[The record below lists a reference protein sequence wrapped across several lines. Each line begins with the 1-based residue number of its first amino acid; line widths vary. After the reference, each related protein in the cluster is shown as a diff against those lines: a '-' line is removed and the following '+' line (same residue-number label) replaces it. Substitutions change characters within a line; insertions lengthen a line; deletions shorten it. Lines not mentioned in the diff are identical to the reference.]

1 MQKNANNSI
10 FQILLILCLS
20 LSLLLAQ
27 TNRLH
32 MHLEHDDHADTAGHA
47 VDGHV
52 VDVHAA
58 SILHDF
64 DPLHHSGHHDG
75 FLADDHHPVAIDV
88 SPDNLIQKTNLLN
101 PLIFILLFIGLLLI
115 LPRLFYR
122 IRQRPYIKRS
132 TSRYY
137 LFQPPLRAPPLI

>member
-1 MQKNANNSI
+1 MQKNANNPI
-10 FQILLILCLS
+10 FQYLLILCLS
-20 LSLLLAQ
+20 LALLLAQ

-32 MHLEHDDHADTAGHA
+32 MHLEHDDHSDTSGHA

-64 DPLHHSGHHDG
+64 DLTHHEG
-75 FLADDHHPVAIDV
+75 FLDGDHHPVAIDV

-101 PLIFILLFIGLLLI
+101 PLVLILLFIGFLLI
-115 LPRLFYR
+115 LPRLVCR
-122 IRQRPYIKRS
+122 IRQRPYIKRF

>member
-1 MQKNANNSI
+1 MQKNANNPI
-10 FQILLILCLS
+10 FQTLLILCLS
-20 LSLLLAQ
+20 LALLLAQ
-27 TNRLH
+27 TNQLH
-32 MHLEHDDHADTAGHA
+32 MHLEHDDHSDTSGHA
-47 VDGHV
+47 

-64 DPLHHSGHHDG
+64 DLNHHDA
-75 FLADDHHPVAIDV
+75 FLDDDHHHAAIDL

-101 PLIFILLFIGLLLI
+101 PLILILLFIGLLLV
-115 LPRLFYR
+115 LPRLAFR
-122 IRQRPYIKRS
+122 VRQRPYIKRF

>member
-1 MQKNANNSI
+1 MQKNSNNPI
-10 FQILLILCLS
+10 FQYLLILCLS
-20 LSLLLAQ
+20 LALLLAQ

-32 MHLEHDDHADTAGHA
+32 MHLEHDDHSATS
-47 VDGHV
+47 GHV

-58 SILHDF
+58 SILHDL
-64 DPLHHSGHHDG
+64 DLTHHDG
-75 FLADDHHPVAIDV
+75 FLGDDHHPVAIDV

-101 PLIFILLFIGLLLI
+101 PLILILLFIGLLLI
-115 LPRLFYR
+115 LPRMVCRL
-122 IRQRPYIKRS
+122 RQRPYIKRF